1 MPSKTA
7 WLRAP
12 ARPASARP
20 RGLTALDCNEAI
32 HQIYHYLDGAL
43 TDESRAAIARH
54 LDFCPPC
61 SGGYHFEVELRIL
74 IAQKCR
80 DEVPAD
86 LRRRIAEAIGHE
98 LPPEPTV

>member
-12 ARPASARP
+12 ARPANATP

-32 HQIYHYLDGAL
+32 HQIYHYLDGVL

-61 SGGYHFEVELRIL
+61 SGGFHFEVELRML

-98 LPPEPTV
+98 PPPEPLV